1 MPGSSPSRR
10 RRARLKVVNPR
21 SAGIDIGRRFHVV
34 AIPAELDEEPVQ
46 KFASFT
52 SDLKSMAQWLL
63 AIGITTV
70 AMESTGIYWV
80 PLYEI
85 LVGHGIEVFLVN
97 ARHAKNV
104 PGRKTDISDAQWLQQ
119 LHSYGLVRASFQ
131 PDPCI
136 AKLRA
141 YFRRMRSGGVTP
153 PSLQ

>member
-1 MPGSSPSRR
+1 MKEPSPQRR
-10 RRARLKVVNPR
+10 SRARLKVVSLG
-21 SAGIDIGRRFHVV
+21 SAGIDIGSRFHIV
-34 AIPAELDEEPVQ
+34 AIPAELDDEPDR
-46 KFASFT
+46 KFSSFT
-52 SDLKSMAQWLL
+52 SDLKSMARWLL

-119 LHSYGLVRASFQ
+119 FHSYGLLRASFQ
-131 PDPCI
+131 PDP
-136 AKLRA
+136 
-141 YFRRMRSGGVTP
+141 
-153 PSLQ
+153 